1 MQYLVACK
9 SCDLHIP
16 LTRHAGDV
24 NEDES
29 TLTAGQLVRV
39 VCPFCGD
46 EHLYAPTDLKRASH
60 RVM

>member
-1 MQYLVACK
+1 MQYSVACK
-9 SCDLHIP
+9 FCDLHIP

-29 TLTAGQLVRV
+29 KLTAGQLVRIM
-39 VCPFCGD
+39 CPFCGH
-46 EHLYAPTDLKRASH
+46 EYVYAPADLKRASH